1 MNFCYVPQHNA
12 PLKWSHH
19 QPKAHTLP
27 KNKVKALNLI
37 LMNKTKGKIYLKM
50 VLKHQV
56 MPKVKFSPPSKFK
69 IKSKLKILNKFKTV
83 LKMIK
88 LILLLPHPRRN

>member
-1 MNFCYVPQHNA
+1 MALSYPLRNPLWPKDKDNA

-27 KNKVKALNLI
+27 KFNMKALSFKN
-37 LMNKTKGKIYLKM
+37 MTKGKITLKT
-50 VLKHQV
+50 VLTHQV

-69 IKSKLKILNKFKTV
+69 IKNKLKTA

-88 LILLLPHPRRN
+88 

>member
-1 MNFCYVPQHNA
+1 MVLSYPLRNPLWPKEKDNA

-27 KNKVKALNLI
+27 KNNMKALI
-37 LMNKTKGKIYLKM
+37 LKNKTKGKIMLKM
-50 VLKHQV
+50 VLTHQV
-56 MPKVKFSPPSKFK
+56 MPKVKFSPLIKFK
-69 IKSKLKILNKFKTV
+69 IKNKLKMA

-88 LILLLPHPRRN
+88 

>member
-1 MNFCYVPQHNA
+1 MWPKEKDKA

-27 KNKVKALNLI
+27 KNNMKALI
-37 LMNKTKGKIYLKM
+37 LKNKTKGKVMLKM
-50 VLKHQV
+50 VLTHQV

-69 IKSKLKILNKFKTV
+69 NKNKPKTT

-88 LILLLPHPRRN
+88 

>member
-1 MNFCYVPQHNA
+1 MWPKENDKA

-19 QPKAHTLP
+19 QAKAHTLQ
-27 KNKVKALNLI
+27 KNNMKALI
-37 LMNKTKGKIYLKM
+37 LKNMTKGKITLTA
-50 VLKHQV
+50 VLTHQV

-69 IKSKLKILNKFKTV
+69 NKNKPKTI

-88 LILLLPHPRRN
+88 

>member
-1 MNFCYVPQHNA
+1 MPETARVGVQIGKVASGVLH
-12 PLKWSHH
+12 
-19 QPKAHTLP
+19 HTLL

-37 LMNKTKGKIYLKM
+37 NKTKGKIILKT
-50 VLKHQV
+50 VLTHQV

-69 IKSKLKILNKFKTV
+69 IKNKLKTA

-88 LILLLPHPRRN
+88 

>member
-1 MNFCYVPQHNA
+1 MWPKEKDND

-19 QPKAHTLP
+19 QPKTHTLP
-27 KNKVKALNLI
+27 KNKVKALNL
-37 LMNKTKGKIYLKM
+37 MNKTKGKIILKT
-50 VLKHQV
+50 VLTHQV

-69 IKSKLKILNKFKTV
+69 IKNKFMMA

-88 LILLLPHPRRN
+88 

>member
-1 MNFCYVPQHNA
+1 MGVGFILPIEEPLVAEGEGQCA

-27 KNKVKALNLI
+27 MNKVKALN
-37 LMNKTKGKIYLKM
+37 LMNKTKGKIILKT
-50 VLKHQV
+50 VLTHQV

-69 IKSKLKILNKFKTV
+69 IKNKLKTA

-88 LILLLPHPRRN
+88 